1 MNHASLFSG
10 IGGFDLAAE
19 IVGWTNVFHCENNSF
34 CQQILNYYW
43 PNAIS
48 YEDIK
53 TTDFTRHRGQIDIL
67 TGGFPCQPFSQAG
80 RRRGSA
86 DDRYLW
92 PQMLRAIRE
101 IRPTWIVAENVIGL
115 TSMVLPPQVT
125 AMERQK
131 SANGQ
136 EIHRTLEGE
145 SILYRVCQDLES
157 EGYDVQPV
165 IIPACAVGSLHRR
178 DRIWIVANATGQ
190 RREDGANFQREGSFS
205 DHKVRKRGE
214 NQRSGESG
222 NDGAWTKSNARTT
235 ANPNGQRL
243 EGNERQRLSQ
253 NEGRGIEL
261 SSPDATRTNS
271 ATLPKFPDH
280 LGNLRERWTRVDEA
294 HAQNKYYQNP
304 TESPICSAADGLQ
317 GKLDRITFSKLRK
330 KSLEGYGNAVVVPL
344 VVEIFQV
351 IAAVGESL

>member
-101 IRPTWIVAENVIGL
+101 IRPRWIVAENVVGL
-115 TSMVLPPQVT
+115 TGMVFPPQVT
-125 AMERQK
+125 HVENQTSDK
-131 SANGQ
+131 NK
-136 EIHRTLEGE
+136 EIHRTLEAE
-145 SILYRVCQDLES
+145 AILYRICEDLEA
-157 EGYDVQPV
+157 EGYQVVPIV
-165 IIPACAVGSLHRR
+165 IPACSVGAPHRR
-178 DRIWIVANATGQ
+178 DRVYLIAYTDRQ
-190 RREDGANFQREGSFS
+190 
-205 DHKVRKRGE
+205 RGE
-214 NQRSGESG
+214 RGQYHRQARSVQ
-222 NDGAWTKSNARTT
+222 NDQEWNPEKTQQAGHQHQSQPGQDRRPGAATDTT
-235 ANPNGQRL
+235 RERL
-243 EGNERQRLSQ
+243 EGTPEQRVSQ
-253 NEGRGIEL
+253 TSGRRGESPAQFHFAAWLRAKIQATNGDGSGNGGRG
-261 SSPDATRTNS
+261 NFFQG
-271 ATLPKFPDH
+271 FPTQ
-280 LGNLRERWTRVDEA
+280 L
-294 HAQNKYYQNP
+294 
-304 TESPICSAADGLQ
+304 PICSGDDGLSTR
-317 GKLDRITFSKLRK
+317 LDGVTVSRLRK
-330 KSLEGYGNAVVVPL
+330 ESLKGYGNAVVVPL
-344 VVEIFQV
+344 VVEIFRAIEEV
-351 IAAVGESL
+351 DKVAFR